1 MALSQLEK
9 KIEIMANRT
18 RPEKFKPLTN
28 LSTIDEDKI
37 RLDQL
42 LVLNGLVRSRTHAK
56 DLIIKGQVICDQE
69 VAKKAN
75 KVVSRKSE
83 LKVINLSKEWVS
95 RGGFKLVGAI
105 EHFKIELKNKIC
117 LDIGASTGGFTH
129 VLLRGGVQKVYAV
142 DVGRFQLAGEV
153 KSDPRV
159 VNLENTDAR
168 SLNNRI
174 ILDPVDL
181 IVCDVSFIS
190 VKKVLLPCMELS
202 KTGGQ
207 LLCLFKPQFEV
218 GPGKLKKTGVM
229 TDIDLRIKLLK
240 QMESWFLNLEDWGF
254 KGSIQSSL
262 TGREGN
268 KEFFILAEKL

>member
-1 MALSQLEK
+1 MAQPQLK
-9 KIEIMANRT
+9 NTEIMANRI
-18 RPEKFKPLTN
+18 RPEQFKPLTD
-28 LSTIDEDKI
+28 LSITDEDKI

-56 DLIIKGQVICDQE
+56 DLIIRGKVICDQE

-75 KVVSRKSE
+75 RLVSTKSE

-168 SLNNRI
+168 LLNNRI
-174 ILDPVDL
+174 ILNPVDL

-190 VKKVLLPCMELS
+190 IKKVLLPCMALS

-218 GPGKLKKTGVM
+218 GPGKLKKTGVL
-229 TDIDLRIKLLK
+229 TNVDLRIKLLR
-240 QMESWFLNLEDWGF
+240 QMENWFLNFKDWKF
-254 KGSIQSSL
+254 KGSMQSSL
-262 TGREGN
+262 PGREGN

>member
-1 MALSQLEK
+1 MAQFQLK
-9 KIEIMANRT
+9 KTAIMANRI
-18 RPEKFKPLTN
+18 RPEKFKRLTD
-28 LSTIDEDKI
+28 LSITDEDKI

-75 KVVSRKSE
+75 RLVSRKSE
-83 LKVINLSKEWVS
+83 LKVTNLSKEWVS

-117 LDIGASTGGFTH
+117 LDVGASTGGFTH

-142 DVGRFQLAGEV
+142 DVGRFQLADEV
-153 KSDPRV
+153 KSDRRV

-174 ILDPVDL
+174 ILNPVDL

-190 VKKVLLPCMELS
+190 IKKVLLPCMALS

-218 GPGKLKKTGVM
+218 GPGKLKKTGVL
-229 TDIDLRIKLLK
+229 TDVDLRIKLLR
-240 QMESWFLNLEDWGF
+240 QMERWFLNFKDWKF
-254 KGSIQSSL
+254 KGSMQSSL
-262 TGREGN
+262 PGREGN
-268 KEFFILAEKL
+268 KEFFILAEKV

>member
-1 MALSQLEK
+1 M
-9 KIEIMANRT
+9 
-18 RPEKFKPLTN
+18 
-28 LSTIDEDKI
+28 DEDKV

-69 VAKKAN
+69 VARKAS
-75 KVVSRKSE
+75 KVVSRTSE
-83 LKVINLSKEWVS
+83 LKVIDLSKEWVS
-95 RGGFKLVGAI
+95 RGGFKLIGAI
-105 EHFKIELKNKIC
+105 EHFTIELENKIC
-117 LDIGASTGGFTH
+117 LDIGASTGGFTD

-142 DVGRFQLAGEV
+142 DVGRFQLAGKV

-168 SLNNRI
+168 LLNNRI

-190 VKKVLLPCMELS
+190 VKKILPPCMVLS
-202 KTGGQ
+202 KTGGH

-218 GPGKLKKTGVM
+218 GPGKLKKTGVI
-229 TDIDLRIKLLK
+229 TDVDLQIKLLK
-240 QMESWFLNLEDWGF
+240 QMENWFSNLKDWKF

-262 TGREGN
+262 PGREGN
-268 KEFFILAEKL
+268 KEFFLLAEKL

>member
-1 MALSQLEK
+1 MK
-9 KIEIMANRT
+9 
-18 RPEKFKPLTN
+18 N
-28 LSTIDEDKI
+28 LSGINEDKI

-56 DLIIKGQVICDQE
+56 DLIIKGKVICDQE

-75 KVVSRKSE
+75 KVVSRGSK
-83 LKVINLSKEWVS
+83 LKVIGLSNEWVS

-105 EHFKIELKNKIC
+105 EHFKIQLKSKIC

-142 DVGRFQLAGEV
+142 DVGRFQLADEV
-153 KSDPRV
+153 KSDSRV

-168 SLNNRI
+168 SLNNLI
-174 ILDPVDL
+174 ISAPLDL

-190 VKKVLLPCMELS
+190 VRKVLPPCMALS

-207 LLCLFKPQFEV
+207 LLCLFKPQFEA
-218 GPGKLKKTGVM
+218 GPGKLKKTGVI
-229 TDIDLRIKLLK
+229 TNADLQVELLK
-240 QMESWFLNLEDWGF
+240 QMENWFLNLKEWKF

-262 TGREGN
+262 PGRGGN
-268 KEFFILAEKL
+268 KEFFLLAEKL

>member
-1 MALSQLEK
+1 
-9 KIEIMANRT
+9 MANRI
-18 RPEKFKPLTN
+18 RPEKFKPLTD
-28 LSTIDEDKI
+28 LSITDEDKI

-56 DLIIKGQVICDQE
+56 DLILRGQVICDQE

-75 KVVSRKSE
+75 RLVSTKSE

-174 ILDPVDL
+174 ILNPVDL

-190 VKKVLLPCMELS
+190 VKKVLLPCMALS

-218 GPGKLKKTGVM
+218 GPGKLKKTGVL
-229 TDIDLRIKLLK
+229 TDVDLRIKLLR
-240 QMESWFLNLEDWGF
+240 QMESWFLNFKDWKF
-254 KGSIQSSL
+254 KGSMQSSL
-262 TGREGN
+262 PGREGN
-268 KEFFILAEKL
+268 KEFFILAERL

>member
-1 MALSQLEK
+1 
-9 KIEIMANRT
+9 MANRI
-18 RPEKFKPLTN
+18 RPEKFKPLTD
-28 LSTIDEDKI
+28 LSITDEDKI

-56 DLIIKGQVICDQE
+56 DLILRGQVICDQE

-75 KVVSRKSE
+75 RLVSRKSE
-83 LKVINLSKEWVS
+83 LKVINSSKEWVS

-168 SLNNRI
+168 LLNNRI
-174 ILDPVDL
+174 ILNPVDL

-190 VKKVLLPCMELS
+190 IKKVLLPCMALS

-218 GPGKLKKTGVM
+218 GPGKL
-229 TDIDLRIKLLK
+229 
-240 QMESWFLNLEDWGF
+240 
-254 KGSIQSSL
+254 
-262 TGREGN
+262 
-268 KEFFILAEKL
+268 